1 MRMRDEYR
9 NCNNQEA
16 FMSKTI
22 EFGKRIVPVE
32 QIALVEPFDPE
43 TQKNMRSHRPFK
55 SRIVLLNR
63 DSILSETEFLAFAE
77 EHGFRVLTKDGAAT
91 NPEVPFSVERF
102 EATADFQPS
111 KPFVSRLMWKDGDGN
126 TQSKLMLSEPEDLIA
141 IAVRGEVPKLEGP
154 EQPNGSAINRRSR
167 RRRAAAGAAHEPQPQ
182 G

>member
-1 MRMRDEYR
+1 MRDEYLS
-9 NCNNQEA
+9 NNINHEV

-63 DSILSETEFLAFAE
+63 DSILSETDSLAFAE

-91 NPEVPFSVERF
+91 NPAVSFSVERF

-141 IAVRGEVPKLEGP
+141 ISVRGEVPKVEGP
-154 EQPNGSAINRRSR
+154 EKPDTSGQRKSR
-167 RRRAAAGAAHEPQPQ
+167 RRRATGAAPSEPQPQ

>member
-1 MRMRDEYR
+1 VPDTRPCLSR
-9 NCNNQEA
+9 
-16 FMSKTI
+16 
-22 EFGKRIVPVE
+22 VPVE

-63 DSILSETEFLAFAE
+63 DSILSETNPLSFAD

-91 NPEVPFSVERF
+91 NPAVSFSVKRF
-102 EATADFQPS
+102 EPSADFQPS

-126 TQSKLMLSEPEDLIA
+126 TRSKLMLSEPEDLIA
-141 IAVRGEVPKLEGP
+141 IAVRGEVPKVEGP
-154 EQPNGSAINRRSR
+154 EKPDPSSPRRSR
-167 RRRAAAGAAHEPQPQ
+167 RRRAEESAAPEPQPQ

>member
-1 MRMRDEYR
+1 MNTET
-9 NCNNQEA
+9 NNQEV

-43 TQKNMRSHRPFK
+43 TQKSMRSTRSFK

-63 DSILSETEFLAFAE
+63 DSILSETSPMSFAE
-77 EHGFRVLTKDGAAT
+77 ENGFRVLTKDGAAT
-91 NPEVPFSVERF
+91 NPAVAFSVERF

-111 KPFVSRLMWKDGDGN
+111 KPFISRLMWKDGDGH
-126 TQSKLMLSEPEDLIA
+126 TRSKLMLSEPEDLIA
-141 IAVRGEVPKLEGP
+141 IAVRGEVPKVEGP
-154 EQPNGSAINRRSR
+154 EKPDPSGSRRSR
-167 RRRAAAGAAHEPQPQ
+167 RQRADEGAAPEPQPQ